1 MNFLADPGCLLS
13 VAPKTSGSYAG
24 SELPCDRTAEN
35 QISVAEHQ
43 SQVMTSDN
51 DGVGM
56 AQTWPAEGR
65 APAFP
70 GV

>member
-24 SELPCDRTAEN
+24 RELPYDRTAEN

-56 AQTWPAEGR
+56 AQTWPAEGW